1 MKNNS
6 CNYNVF
12 SKQELVS
19 FLQKNEK
26 SFKYIDSP
34 YNIILDVKMD
44 VVMKKMDENL
54 ERSEALSKEYKSTKD
69 GIKYLIESKE
79 KNEEWFRLNK
89 EYNRLEKMR
98 FPGEVENE

>member
-34 YNIILDVKMD
+34 HDIILDEKMNA
-44 VVMKKMDENL
+44 VMKKIDKNL
-54 ERSEALSKEYKSTKD
+54 EYSRVLSEEFKKTND
-69 GIKYLIESKE
+69 GIKYLTESK
-79 KNEEWFRLNK
+79 KK
-89 EYNRLEKMR
+89 K
-98 FPGEVENE
+98 